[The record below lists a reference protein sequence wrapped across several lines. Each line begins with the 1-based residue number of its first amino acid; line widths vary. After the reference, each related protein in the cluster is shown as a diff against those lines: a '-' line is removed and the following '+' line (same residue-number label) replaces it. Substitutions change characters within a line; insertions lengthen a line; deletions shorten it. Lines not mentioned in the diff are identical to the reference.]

1 MNKHIRIASHVVVFI
16 ATTLVCLTVD
26 THVSAQTAEQTSEWS
41 RFRGPQGSG
50 ISKESVPTEWSPDK
64 NIKWKTALPGAG
76 CSSPIVV
83 AGKVF
88 VTCYSGYGEARDN
101 VGKKED
107 LQRHVVC
114 ICLLYTSPSPRD
126 RG

>member
-1 MNKHIRIASHVVVFI
+1 MKKRIRIATYLVAFV
-16 ATTLVCLTVD
+16 ATTWVCLTVD
-26 THVSAQTAEQTSEWS
+26 TQASAQSAGEWS

-50 ISKESVPTEWSPDK
+50 ISKESVPTEWSPDN

-101 VGKKED
+101 VGNKED
-107 LQRHVVC
+107 LKRHVVC
-114 ICLLYTSPSPRD
+114 ICLLYTSD
-126 RG
+126 AADE